1 MDSQTIQNNLLI
13 IKERIVQAAQKTGR
27 RAEDIQIVAV
37 TKTFPATLVR
47 QAYTAGLR
55 NFGENRVQEAIP
67 KIIALQDCPE
77 ISWHMIGHLQSNKV
91 RKAIEN
97 FAMIQSVDSLD
108 LCNKIANISRALG
121 RKVDILLEVNV
132 SGEATKSG
140 LPPGKVFS
148 VVEQVAEMPELILH
162 GLMTIGPLTNDR
174 DWTRRAFANLKGI
187 FDKIA
192 ESRINTGQFKLIS
205 MGMTDDYEIAIEEG
219 SNMIRLGRAIFGERI
234 TS

>member
-140 LPPGKVFS
+140 LPPEKVFS
-148 VVEQVAEMPELILH
+148 VVEQVAEVPELILR
-162 GLMTIGPLTNDR
+162 GLMTVGPLTNDR
-174 DWTRRAFANLKGI
+174 DRIRRAFANLKGI

>member
-1 MDSQTIQNNLLI
+1 LDSQTIQNNLLI

-140 LPPGKVFS
+140 LPPEKVFS
-148 VVEQVAEMPELILH
+148 VVEQVAEVPELILR
-162 GLMTIGPLTNDR
+162 GLMTVGPLTNDR
-174 DWTRRAFANLKGI
+174 DRIRRAFANLKGI

>member
-55 NFGENRVQEAIP
+55 IFGENRVQEAIP

-140 LPPGKVFS
+140 LPPEKVFS
-148 VVEQVAEMPELILH
+148 VVEQVAEVPELILR
-162 GLMTIGPLTNDR
+162 GLMTVGPLTNDR
-174 DWTRRAFANLKGI
+174 DRIRRAFANLKGI

-219 SNMIRLGRAIFGERI
+219 SNMIRLGRAIFGERR